1 MNNLDALARQLSTQ
15 LGCSE
20 KLAAMSLELL
30 RLHGAA
36 TADSRELANSDDDMG
51 NPDFAAAV
59 IDTEYLLL
67 ALEQGIETL
76 HAAHCGGWQAEVAA

>member
-1 MNNLDALARQLSTQ
+1 MNLDALARQLAFQ

-20 KLAAMSLELL
+20 KLAAMTLELL

-36 TADSRELANSDDDMG
+36 TADSRELAESDDDMS
-51 NPDFAAAV
+51 NAEFAAAV
-59 IDTEYLLL
+59 SETGHILW

-76 HAAHCGGWQAEVAA
+76 HAAHCGGWLAAEVA